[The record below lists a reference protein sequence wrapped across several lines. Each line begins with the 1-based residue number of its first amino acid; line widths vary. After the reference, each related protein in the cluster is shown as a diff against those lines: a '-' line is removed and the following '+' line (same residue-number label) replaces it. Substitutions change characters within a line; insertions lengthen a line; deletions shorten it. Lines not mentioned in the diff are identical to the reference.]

1 MTARATTRARRT
13 TRWATAALGAALA
26 LGTGLSTA
34 AAPAAEA
41 AVTTNRSVL
50 VHLFEWKWTDVA
62 LECERFLGPKGFA
75 AVQISPPQEHAI
87 VNNDKHQYPWWQRY
101 QPVSYKIESRGGT
114 RAQFADMVRRCNAV
128 GVDVYADAVINHM
141 SGVGSGTG
149 SAGTGFSPYTYNGTY
164 QWQDFHH
171 CGRNGNDDIT
181 RDDYD
186 DRYIVQ
192 NCELE
197 NLADLNTQ
205 DNGYVRGRIAQYLN
219 DLISLGVD
227 GFRIDAAKHMDT
239 NDIANIRSRLS
250 NPNVYIYQ
258 EVIEGPNEAIKESEY
273 FQNGDVTEFQY
284 STEIGRVFKTGQ
296 LSWLS
301 GFGESWGFMR
311 SDLAEVFVDN
321 HDNQRGH
328 GGGGNVVTHKD
339 GQLYNLANY
348 FMLAWP
354 YGYPQVMSSYHFGSD
369 WQGPPSNGGNT
380 TRSVWVN
387 GSPSGCN
394 STEWV
399 CEHRRTGISNM
410 VSFHNATVGTG
421 VSNWWSNGYQA
432 IAFSR
437 GTKGYAVV
445 NKENFAVNRTWQTSL
460 PAGTYCDVIT
470 GDINSTRTGCLG
482 RSVVVNSSGQ
492 FTASVNA
499 MQGLALHAGARLN

>member
-1 MTARATTRARRT
+1 MLAKPDGPHSSTAR
-13 TRWATAALGAALA
+13 WAGALAGAALA
-26 LGTGLSTA
+26 VSA
-34 AAPAAEA
+34 VVAPAAPAAEA

-75 AVQISPPQEHAI
+75 AVQVSPPQEHA
-87 VNNDKHQYPWWQRY
+87 VVAGAPWYQRY

-114 RAQFADMVRRCNAV
+114 RAQFADMVRRCNAA
-128 GVDVYADAVINHM
+128 GVDVYADAVVNHM
-141 SGVGSGTG
+141 TGVYSGTG
-149 SAGTGFSPYTYNGTY
+149 SAGTSFTPYAYPGTY
-164 QWQDFHH
+164 QSWDFHH
-171 CGRNGNDDIT
+171 CGRNGNDDIV
-181 RDDYD
+181 DYG
-186 DRYIVQ
+186 DRYEVQ
-192 NCELE
+192 NCELA
-197 NLADLNTQ
+197 NLADLDT
-205 DNGYVRGRIAQYLN
+205 GSPYVRDRLAGYLN
-219 DLISLGVD
+219 DLLSLGVD

-239 NDIANIRSRLS
+239 NDIASIRSRLS

-258 EVIEGPNEAIKESEY
+258 EVIEAANEPVKASEY
-273 FQNGDVTEFQY
+273 FSNGDVTEFKY

-339 GQLYNLANY
+339 GQLYDLANY

-354 YGYPQVMSSYHFGSD
+354 YGYPQVMSSYHFTSHD
-369 WQGPPSNGGNT
+369 QGPPSYGGNT
-380 TRSVWVN
+380 TRDVWVN

-410 VSFHNATVGTG
+410 VSFRNATVGTG

-492 FTASVNA
+492 FTAGVGA
-499 MQGLALHAGARLN
+499 VQGLALHAGARLN